1 MAKIP
6 ASPVI
11 RTIYAVSMFAR
22 YLFRQSHLIVI
33 KAPYRR
39 TYSLSLV
46 IAAKTPVPSRRTDLT
61 PCSTCFRGTNQRRSG
76 QRILGER
83 CAVEIQASAVQEQ
96 LGLKLEGQKI
106 PFEIFVIDHA
116 EQPSEVD
123 R

>member
-96 LGLKLEGQKI
+96 LGLKLE
-106 PFEIFVIDHA
+106 EIGRASCRERV
-116 EQPSEVD
+116 
-123 R
+123 

>member
-83 CAVEIQASAVQEQ
+83 CAVEIQASTEVLLRALAFVRIHAAVNFARRVV
-96 LGLKLEGQKI
+96 
-106 PFEIFVIDHA
+106 P
-116 EQPSEVD
+116 
-123 R
+123 